1 MFNIRGKG
9 LYRICIYVK
18 YVYIYIICIRCINY
32 IPIHIY
38 IYKSCIY
45 ICIYILF
52 RQVTYVYIYINIK
65 NVYSSIIC
73 IFRICIYI

>member
-18 YVYIYIICIRCINY
+18 YVYIYNMY
-32 IPIHIY
+32 TVYKLYSNTYIY

-45 ICIYILF
+45 I
-52 RQVTYVYIYINIK
+52 YVYIYIVQTSN
-65 NVYSSIIC
+65 
-73 IFRICIYI
+73 ICIYI